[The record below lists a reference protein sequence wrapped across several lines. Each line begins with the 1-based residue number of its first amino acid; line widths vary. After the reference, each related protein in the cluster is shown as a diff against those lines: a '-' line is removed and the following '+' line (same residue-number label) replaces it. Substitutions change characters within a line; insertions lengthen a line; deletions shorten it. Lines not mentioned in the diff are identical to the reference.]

1 MVMVSANGTSG
12 RLRMSAVRSL
22 SRVKRTYTG
31 PRPSPAKIASL
42 SSQNHLIF
50 CRLPDGT
57 NLCFSNCVKVHGRGE
72 GFVPTADDY
81 RRLAAECLQ
90 LSSKISAELRC
101 IFIALAHGWA
111 HLAHRL
117 EEKDRAAG
125 ESAADE

>member
-1 MVMVSANGTSG
+1 
-12 RLRMSAVRSL
+12 MSARSHL
-22 SRVKRTYTG
+22 SQAAHAGGMIIRNRLSCSSLM
-31 PRPSPAKIASL
+31 PARPSLAKIVSL
-42 SSQNHLIF
+42 SSQNHPIF

-72 GFVPTADDY
+72 GFVPTAHDY